1 MMIYQFFLLTLSAEI
16 DQMEVVFETE
26 IPISYR
32 SLWPNNNLPDRI
44 VFRV

>member
-1 MMIYQFFLLTLSAEI
+1 MMIYQFFADLVYRI
-16 DQMEVVFETE
+16 DQMKVVFETE